1 MKTKPNQPILQM
13 KIAVFINEYSH
24 ILPFYSSGIIEIY
37 SDDASKWECI
47 NQIPFDMSYQRDL
60 ADVQLKVNMLTSEFE
75 DCNLL
80 IVETIKGLP
89 TALLQEKGIGIW
101 KFSGLFL
108 AELLDFVKKELVK
121 ALVKPEKVIVRPVL
135 IGCEQ
140 DAEYE
145 IDLVSILTENSE
157 LNSMDILIP
166 FMKETNFKKLQITCS
181 HLPKWFGKVLESFQ
195 LVSKLE
201 EIEPELFKAT
211 VSPVHWGE
219 DVSFRQSIH
228 IPGMV
233 GGCSSGGC

>member
-1 MKTKPNQPILQM
+1 M
-13 KIAVFINEYSH
+13 KIAVFLNEHSQV
-24 ILPFYSSGIIEIY
+24 LPFYSFGIVEIY
-37 SDDASKWECI
+37 SDDGSNWNCI
-47 NQIPFDMSYQRDL
+47 NQIPFDMTYQKDL

-101 KFSGLFL
+101 KFGGLFL
-108 AELLDFVKKELVK
+108 PELLDFVKNELVK
-121 ALVKPEKVIVRPVL
+121 VLVKPEKVVISPVL
-135 IGCEQ
+135 TGSEEE
-140 DAEYE
+140 AEYE
-145 IDLVSILTENSE
+145 IDLVSLLNENCG

-166 FMKETNFKKLQITCS
+166 FMKETNFKKLQIRCS

-219 DVSFRQSIH
+219 NVSFRQSIH
-228 IPGMV
+228 IPGMG

>member
-1 MKTKPNQPILQM
+1 M
-13 KIAVFINEYSH
+13 KIAVFINEYGH
-24 ILPFYSSGIIEIY
+24 ILPFYSSGIVEIY
-37 SDDASKWECI
+37 SDEELKWKCI
-47 NQIPFDMSYQRDL
+47 NQIPFDMSFQRDL
-60 ADVQLKVNMLTSEFE
+60 ADVQLKISMLTSEFE

-101 KFSGLFL
+101 KFGGLFL
-108 AELLDFVKKELVK
+108 PELLDFVKNELVK
-121 ALVKPEKVIVRPVL
+121 VLVKPEKVVISPVL
-135 IGCEQ
+135 TGSEEE
-140 DAEYE
+140 AEYE
-145 IDLVSILTENSE
+145 IDLVSLLNENCG

-228 IPGMV
+228 IPGMG